1 MQLKNIESFWSTFF
15 QKGRGVLGQS
25 PESSSAELEILL
37 PNRRSGKWQNR
48 PVDGF
53 AQETLSRGFLNG
65 EESEPLEKVLH
76 MQKGTAQR
84 CPFSSIQLLDL
95 NRFKTHTV

>member
-1 MQLKNIESFWSTFF
+1 LKVFDRPFF
-15 QKGRGVLGQS
+15 KKVVGS
-25 PESSSAELEILL
+25 W
-37 PNRRSGKWQNR
+37 GK
-48 PVDGF
+48 
-53 AQETLSRGFLNG
+53 ALSRAPQSSKSFCLTEDQENSKTVQRTVLRKKPYQGGFLNG

-84 CPFSSIQLLDL
+84 CPFSSIQLLNL